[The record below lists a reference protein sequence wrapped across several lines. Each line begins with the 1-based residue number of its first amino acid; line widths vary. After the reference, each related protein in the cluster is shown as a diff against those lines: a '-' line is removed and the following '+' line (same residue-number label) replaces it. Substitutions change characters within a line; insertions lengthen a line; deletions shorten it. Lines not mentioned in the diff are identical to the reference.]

1 MEDSR
6 ATASEHQ
13 RWPETRSLIV
23 KGKRADGERFHDL
36 AQGIAVGGRGIGPV
50 SADRIP
56 DVAQP
61 LLVGIAILGNDC
73 CHPLW
78 ERHRDAETDGR
89 SDIESVESKSP
100 DAQQI
105 LWMMRARLSNV

>member
-1 MEDSR
+1 MISR
-6 ATASEHQ
+6 RAS
-13 RWPETRSLIV
+13 R
-23 KGKRADGERFHDL
+23 L
-36 AQGIAVGGRGIGPV
+36 AVVGSV
-50 SADRIP
+50 SPDRIP

-78 ERHRDAETDGR
+78 ERHRDAETDRR

-100 DAQQI
+100 DAQHLNDPLDDAGKI
-105 LWMMRARLSNV
+105 VERVGEISARRRFRLAKPCNVGCDEVKSVRE